1 MIIRHPHGRIESDIL
16 RVPSSG
22 VWMEHK
28 ARWELAHM
36 RAFMRTDI

>member
-1 MIIRHPHGRIESDIL
+1 MKNRYPHGRMESDIL
-16 RVPSSG
+16 RVPTGG

-36 RAFMRTDI
+36 WTFMQTDT

>member
-1 MIIRHPHGRIESDIL
+1 MKNRQPNGRIVSDIL
-16 RVPSSG
+16 RVTTSG